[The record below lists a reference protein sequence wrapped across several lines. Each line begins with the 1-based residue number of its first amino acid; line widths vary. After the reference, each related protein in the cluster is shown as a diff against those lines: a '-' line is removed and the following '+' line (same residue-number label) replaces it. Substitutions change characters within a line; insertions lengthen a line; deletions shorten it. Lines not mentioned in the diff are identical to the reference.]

1 MKFIKNK
8 MWEDAKEDTR
18 QKMGGGGGGLEV
30 GF

>member
-18 QKMGGGGGGLEV
+18 KKMGGGGGSKWD
-30 GF
+30 F